1 MDVNKRRKMFINKEK
16 NHKNEK
22 INLKNTR
29 KFKISR
35 KQAVKEG
42 VITRVGGIR
51 EAVKELRRL
60 IGERE
65 KEN

>member
-35 KQAVKEG
+35 KQQD
-42 VITRVGGIR
+42 R
-51 EAVKELRRL
+51 
-60 IGERE
+60 
-65 KEN
+65 